1 MRSFQALYHQ
11 PRWLSVNHVVI
22 IDNIFPSHIDV
33 EMRISMTASI
43 HCEKCLRRSGILNL
57 SPTSDFTEIGMKN
70 TCCRKCSNPQCKD
83 YGICE
88 CFETFM
94 DANRERVKE
103 LFMKTH
109 LGNKESEGV
118 E

>member
-11 PRWLSVNHVVI
+11 TRWLSVNHVVI

-33 EMRISMTASI
+33 EMRTSMTASI

-94 DANRERVKE
+94 DTNRERVKE
-103 LFMKTH
+103 LFMKTQ
-109 LGNKESEGV
+109 LEKKGSGGAA
-118 E
+118 